1 MEILKSNERIDYM
14 YSDHLKVIQRKDAF
28 SFSLDTL
35 LLAYFA
41 KEKIHDRDKV
51 VDLCCGNGAAT
62 LYMSYFNLAHYDAV
76 EIQPEIAS
84 QAKRSVSLNQLE
96 NRITV
101 HCINALDAPKNLG
114 KDKFDVVT
122 VNPPYF
128 KVPDGHRINPNQQKA
143 IARHEILIN
152 LEQVIIVASQLLK
165 MKGKLFIVH
174 RPERLAEIIHYCLS
188 NHMGVKNI
196 QPFAPQKDHKTNLV
210 VVEAV
215 NNAPTDGLVLN
226 NPIIVHNSD
235 SSFTD
240 EIENII
246 HENKAASS
254 KTENKKYYFYCLQ
267 CADGS
272 FYGGFTDNLKKRIE
286 AHNAGKGAKY
296 TKIRRPVKLLYFEEF
311 ADKRAALKRE
321 YWFKHHDRKW
331 KENFLTEHNV
341 KF

>member
-84 QAKRSVSLNQLE
+84 QAERSVNLNQLE
-96 NRITV
+96 NRIAV
-101 HCINALDAPKNLG
+101 HCINALDAPKKLG

-128 KVPDGHRINPNQQKA
+128 KVPEGHVINPNQQKA

-152 LEQVIIVASQLLK
+152 LEQVIKVASQLLK

-174 RPERLAEIIHYCLS
+174 RPERLAEIIHYCLN

-196 QPFAPQKDHKTNLV
+196 QPFAPQKDHETNLV

-246 HENKAASS
+246 HENKAAST
-254 KTENKKYYFYCLQ
+254 KTENKNIIFI
-267 CADGS
+267 A
-272 FYGGFTDNLKKRIE
+272 
-286 AHNAGKGAKY
+286 
-296 TKIRRPVKLLYFEEF
+296 
-311 ADKRAALKRE
+311 
-321 YWFKHHDRKW
+321 
-331 KENFLTEHNV
+331 
-341 KF
+341 